1 MRPGINGAACYTF
14 DNYNIIW
21 ILRVSH
27 NMKAFI
33 LGLMSS
39 LLFWPV
45 VGFADLYKWT
55 DDRGNLHITDMPPP
69 VRPKKSTTMV
79 APVPRSASPKK
90 TTVRPTLPER
100 PPAEIHPVPGSS
112 GHSTAT
118 EEVSIQRPMEGLSPN
133 QATLTSSWQV
143 FDSTQV
149 NGKAPVRQWKD
160 GRGVEHFGDV
170 LPANLGN
177 LEAATKLEDVSVS
190 VRTGRAKE
198 RATAVSRARHRS
210 AE

>member
-1 MRPGINGAACYTF
+1 
-14 DNYNIIW
+14 
-21 ILRVSH
+21 
-27 NMKAFI
+27 
-33 LGLMSS
+33 
-39 LLFWPV
+39 
-45 VGFADLYKWT
+45 
-55 DDRGNLHITDMPPP
+55 
-69 VRPKKSTTMV
+69 
-79 APVPRSASPKK
+79 
-90 TTVRPTLPER
+90 
-100 PPAEIHPVPGSS
+100 
-112 GHSTAT
+112 
-118 EEVSIQRPMEGLSPN
+118 MEGLSPN

-149 NGKAPVRQWKD
+149 NPKAPVRQWKD

-198 RATAVSRARHRS
+198 RATGVSRARHPS